1 MKHTLAIVSALS
13 ILVVAHTSLA
23 SFTGPTTLNKGQ
35 QCGAGVGL
43 FCAPGLCCSEGGWC
57 GTSHA
62 HCGGSQCQLDY
73 CDSCDTFKGP
83 SGPSTGDIR
92 REKIGAVPYG
102 TIITSCKTPGT
113 MALTFDDG
121 PDVYTSPLL
130 DILKSYN
137 VTATFFIAGNN
148 RDKGPMDD
156 PARPWAGVLRRMHNE
171 GHQLASHTWTHRSL
185 NKVNRTIQ
193 YSEIVYNEMAFCN
206 IFGWFPT
213 YMRPPYLECNAE
225 SGCRDTLRTL
235 GYHIVNS
242 NIDTKDYLHNSPENI
257 RLSKERFEKALSRD
271 ASRNSYI
278 TLAHDVHYQTVV
290 TLTGYMIELSRER
303 GYKLTTVGDCLND
316 PRRNW
321 YRTTPNG
328 PPETAAVCLGTVAP
342 GCQRKLW
349 SL

>member
-1 MKHTLAIVSALS
+1 
-13 ILVVAHTSLA
+13 
-23 SFTGPTTLNKGQ
+23 
-35 QCGAGVGL
+35 
-43 FCAPGLCCSEGGWC
+43 
-57 GTSHA
+57 
-62 HCGGSQCQLDY
+62 
-73 CDSCDTFKGP
+73 
-83 SGPSTGDIR
+83 
-92 REKIGAVPYG
+92 
-102 TIITSCKTPGT
+102 

-171 GHQLASHTWTHRSL
+171 GHQLASHTWTHRNL

-242 NIDTKDYLHNSPENI
+242 NIDTKDYLNNSPENI
-257 RLSKERFEKALSRD
+257 RLSKNCLEKALSRD

-278 TLAHDVHYQTVV
+278 TLAHDVHHQTVV

-303 GYKLTTVGDCLND
+303 GYKLTTVGECLDD

-321 YRTTPNG
+321 YRITPNG
-328 PPETAAVCLGTVAP
+328 PSERAHLDQDGVDKHHDNVNVRPTTNNRVWPDQTCGSSSGYT
-342 GCQRKLW
+342 CQGSKFG
-349 SL
+349 SCCSFYGF

>member
-1 MKHTLAIVSALS
+1 MKHTVTIVSALS
-13 ILVVAHTSLA
+13 FVVVAHTSLA
-23 SFTGPTTLNKGQ
+23 GFTSPILNKRQ
-35 QCGAGVGL
+35 QCGAGIDPD
-43 FCAPGLCCSEGGWC
+43 CA
-57 GTSHA
+57 
-62 HCGGSQCQLDY
+62 
-73 CDSCDTFKGP
+73 
-83 SGPSTGDIR
+83 
-92 REKIGAVPYG
+92 G

-121 PDVYTSPLL
+121 PDVYTSQLL

-156 PARPWAGVLRRMHNE
+156 PGRPWAGVLGRMYNE
-171 GHQLASHTWTHRSL
+171 GHQLASHTWTHRNL

-193 YSEIVYNEMAFCN
+193 YSEIVYNEMAFRN

-213 YMRPPYLECNAE
+213 YMRPPYLECNVE

-242 NIDTKDYLHNSPENI
+242 NIDTKDYLNGSPENI

-271 ASRNSYI
+271 PSRNGYI

-290 TLTGYMIELSRER
+290 TLTPYMIELSRER
-303 GYKLTTVGDCLND
+303 GYKLTTVGECLD
-316 PRRNW
+316 DARRNW
-321 YRTTPNG
+321 YRSTPNG
-328 PPETAAVCLGTVAP
+328 PRAPSSTKTAPTRTTTASGSGDTHCGTGCDVDFGTCSNVPPGISDTTNGLCGARFSATCLHFGSKTCCSAN
-342 GCQRKLW
+342 GF
-349 SL
+349 